1 MGLRS
6 LAFGAQELRYKK
18 YPSKDYVRNKP
29 YMGINPFT
37 LRPLLSEY
45 KDTQTEVLF
54 LNKRFLKCFK
64 LGISCNL
71 LIQFCRLISTENN
84 KIYIH

>member
-6 LAFGAQELRYKK
+6 LGFGAQELRYKE
-18 YPSKDYVRNKP
+18 YPSRDYVRKKP
-29 YMGINPFT
+29 YMEINPFT
-37 LRPLLSEY
+37 LRSLLSEY

-54 LNKRFLKCFK
+54 RNKRFLKCFK
-64 LGISCNL
+64 LSISCNL
-71 LIQFCRLISTENN
+71 LIQFCPLISTEHN